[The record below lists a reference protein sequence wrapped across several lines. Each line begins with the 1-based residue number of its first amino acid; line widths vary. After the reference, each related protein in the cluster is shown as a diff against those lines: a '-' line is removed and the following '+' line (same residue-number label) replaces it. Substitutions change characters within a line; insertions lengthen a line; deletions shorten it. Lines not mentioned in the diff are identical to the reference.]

1 MPRPKKCRHVTRMP
15 RVRYFKPRGIP
26 LTELTEVYLTIEGAE
41 ALRLVDVEG
50 LNLNTAAQQMKVSR
64 HTFGR
69 ILAQARRVVALAITD
84 GMAIRIEGGDF
95 IVKRCK
101 TEPEINAVIKTQDEQ
116 AEADKNNKILIQPGE
131 HAMKKIAVSSE
142 GPSLDDRVDPR
153 FGRAGGFLLVDPN
166 TMETKYIDNGASQ
179 TMGQGAGI
187 QAAENVAGAGAE
199 IVLSGYIGPKAFQA
213 LTAGG
218 IKIGQ
223 DCDNMT
229 VREAVEK
236 FKNGEIPIA
245 DKPNRQP

>member
-1 MPRPKKCRHVTRMP
+1 MPRPKKCRHVARMP

-41 ALRLVDVEG
+41 AMRLVDVER
-50 LNLNTAAQQMKVSR
+50 LDLITAAGQMKVSR

-69 ILAQARRVVALAITD
+69 ILAQARRIVAEAITE

-95 IVKRCK
+95 KMNCNADQDPSTGSNRFINQAGTGK
-101 TEPEINAVIKTQDEQ
+101 TDAL
-116 AEADKNNKILIQPGE
+116 LIQPGE
-131 HAMKKIAVSSE
+131 NTMKKIAVSSE
-142 GPSLDDRVDPR
+142 GPSLDDLVDPR
-153 FGRAGGFLLVDPN
+153 FGRAGGFLLVDPD

-179 TMGQGAGI
+179 TRGQGAGI
-187 QAAENVAGAGAE
+187 QAAEIVAGAGAE
-199 IVLSGYIGPKAFQA
+199 VVLSGYIGPKAFQA

-236 FKNGEIPIA
+236 FNNGEIPIA
-245 DKPNRQP
+245 DKPNR

>member
-1 MPRPKKCRHVTRMP
+1 MARPKKCRHVARMP

-41 ALRLVDVEG
+41 ALRLVDAKG
-50 LNLNTAAQQMKVSR
+50 LDLNTAAGEMKVSR

-69 ILAQARRVVALAITD
+69 ILAQARRVVAQAITE

-95 IVKRCK
+95 IMKCKADSDSPPGTNTFDNQADAGK
-101 TEPEINAVIKTQDEQ
+101 TETLLEQ
-116 AEADKNNKILIQPGE
+116 TGE
-131 HAMKKIAVSSE
+131 NTMTKIAISSE
-142 GPSLDDRVDPR
+142 GPSLDDQVDPR
-153 FGRAGGFLLVDPN
+153 FGRAGGFLLVDPD
-166 TMETKYIDNGASQ
+166 TMETNYIDNGASQ

-187 QAAENVAGAGAE
+187 QAAENVAGAGAGV
-199 IVLSGYIGPKAFQA
+199 VLSGYIGPKAFQA
-213 LTAGG
+213 LSAGG

-245 DKPNRQP
+245 DKPNR

>member
-1 MPRPKKCRHVTRMP
+1 MARPKKCRHVAHMP

-41 ALRLVDVEG
+41 ALRLVDAKG
-50 LNLNTAAQQMKVSR
+50 LDLNTAAGEMNVSR

-69 ILAQARRVVALAITD
+69 ILTQARRIVAEAITE

-95 IVKRCK
+95 MIKCK
-101 TEPEINAVIKTQDEQ
+101 GAQ
-116 AEADKNNKILIQPGE
+116 APVPKKNPHANQPGNGTTQTGDVK
-131 HAMKKIAVSSE
+131 MTKIAISSE
-142 GPSLDDRVDPR
+142 GPSLDDQVDPR
-153 FGRAGGFLLVDPN
+153 FGRAGGFLLVDPD
-166 TMETKYIDNGASQ
+166 TMKTNYIDNGASQ

-187 QAAENVAGAGAE
+187 QAAENVAGAGAGV
-199 IVLSGYIGPKAFQA
+199 VLSGYIGPKAFQA

-245 DKPNRQP
+245 DKPNR

>member
-1 MPRPKKCRHVTRMP
+1 MARPKKCRHVARMP

-41 ALRLVDVEG
+41 ALRLVDAKG
-50 LNLNTAAQQMKVSR
+50 LDLNTAAGEMKVSR

-69 ILAQARRVVALAITD
+69 ILAQARRVVAQAITE

-95 IVKRCK
+95 IMKCKADSDSPPGTNTFDNQADAGK
-101 TEPEINAVIKTQDEQ
+101 TETLLEQ
-116 AEADKNNKILIQPGE
+116 TGE
-131 HAMKKIAVSSE
+131 NTMTKIAISSE
-142 GPSLDDRVDPR
+142 GPSLDDQVDPR
-153 FGRAGGFLLVDPN
+153 FGRAGGFLLVDPD
-166 TMETKYIDNGASQ
+166 TMETNYIDNGASQ

-187 QAAENVAGAGAE
+187 QAAENVAGAGAGV
-199 IVLSGYIGPKAFQA
+199 VLSGYIGPKAFQA

-245 DKPNRQP
+245 DKPNR

>member
-1 MPRPKKCRHVTRMP
+1 MARPKKCRHVALMP

-41 ALRLVDVEG
+41 ALRLVDAKG
-50 LNLNTAAQQMKVSR
+50 LDLNTAAGEMNVSR

-69 ILAQARRVVALAITD
+69 ILTQARRIVAEAITG
-84 GMAIRIEGGDF
+84 GMAIRIDGGDF
-95 IVKRCK
+95 M
-101 TEPEINAVIKTQDEQ
+101 IKGKGDQDPVPK
-116 AEADKNNKILIQPGE
+116 KNPLANQPGN
-131 HAMKKIAVSSE
+131 ATTQTGDVKMTKIAISSE
-142 GPSLDDRVDPR
+142 GPSLDDQVDPR
-153 FGRAGGFLLVDPN
+153 FGRAGGFLLVDPS

-187 QAAENVAGAGAE
+187 QAAENVAGEGAKV
-199 IVLSGYIGPKAFQA
+199 VLSGYIGPKAFQA
-213 LTAGG
+213 LTAVG

-245 DKPNRQP
+245 DKPNR